1 MYFASAPCQIPLT
14 AGAATSVRRDL
25 RDDVTHLD
33 RRRRF
38 KRSGVLAR
46 FVEGWKAGWIVN
58 LISGAAATLSAQSM
72 LYASGTPECGRAI
85 RQVGRWSQL
94 GSGANATSGNYFASR
109 RI

>member
-1 MYFASAPCQIPLT
+1 VAMYFASAPCRIPLT

-25 RDDVTHLD
+25 RDDVTQLD

-58 LISGAAATLSAQSM
+58 LISGAPATLSAQSM
-72 LYASGTPECGRAI
+72 LYASGTPDV
-85 RQVGRWSQL
+85 VGPFDR
-94 GSGANATSGNYFASR
+94 
-109 RI
+109 